1 MLTLTQFFHMNQGA
15 TLKETLNNT
24 DLRDSSHEDI
34 NQALI
39 SAPIHHHHLSAFLSN
54 MAVHV

>member
-1 MLTLTQFFHMNQGA
+1 MNQEEQEV

-24 DLRDSSHEDI
+24 DLRDSSYEDI

-39 SAPIHHHHLSAFLSN
+39 SAPIHCHPSASLRN
-54 MAVHV
+54 MAVPV